1 MLSQTIDQ
9 QLFWSVKKAPKT
21 ILQLYALL
29 IEKIPKKCDIDLEQM
44 NVTSFILQEET
55 SQELRMLS
63 PSFSVQRSQCN
74 CPYCCFLIVKNVTNV
89 PSVMF

>member
-9 QLFWSVKKAPKT
+9 QLFWFVKKAPKT
-21 ILQLYALL
+21 ILKLYALL